1 MANLKVVIML
11 SHTVQVAYM
20 LEAAAV
26 RALVWQEAKSEKVSR

>member
-1 MANLKVVIML
+1 MANLKVEITL

-26 RALVWQEAKSEKVSR
+26 RARVWQEAKSEKVSR